1 MTSIRRRHYIVVY
14 KDEKRREKCQ
24 STELAAEAVKMKAN
38 SAIATKPAP
47 ADVRKASPALA
58 DVNVTAAAAA
68 TRIRK
73 LLLNS
78 AAP

>member
-1 MTSIRRRHYIVVY
+1 
-14 KDEKRREKCQ
+14 
-24 STELAAEAVKMKAN
+24 MKAN

-58 DVNVTAAAAA
+58 DVNVNVTAAAAA

>member
-1 MTSIRRRHYIVVY
+1 
-14 KDEKRREKCQ
+14 
-24 STELAAEAVKMKAN
+24 MKAN
-38 SAIATKPAP
+38 SAIATKPAL

-58 DVNVTAAAAA
+58 DMNVTAAAAA
-68 TRIRK
+68 IRIRK